1 MVHIFLFHRD
11 LRLKDNTTLIHQIKT
26 LNEMSLEKTNMV
38 PVKKSEK
45 SEKSKDI
52 SILPIF
58 IFTPEQIDQK
68 INNYFSNNSV
78 QFMIE
83 SLHELSDEIKKN
95 KGKLLFFKGDN
106 LKVLKNIHSK
116 IPIES
121 IGFNID
127 YTPYAKKRDQEIKLW
142 CDKKNIICFMKEDY
156 AIYDL
161 LEGNTNKK
169 DGTPYLVYT
178 PFMKH
183 VLNDLTVR
191 PVDKF
196 KSWKFQKMKDLFGSN
211 SHNLIQDNLSYIINE
226 NQINN
231 FYTPNELINVH
242 GGRSNTLKILSNL
255 NTFKTY
261 IKSRDILTYK
271 TTFLSA
277 SLHYTT
283 CSIREVYHKMEQILG
298 KTSGLIREL
307 IFRDFYINIIHNFP
321 RVLEGQINKKNKSYK
336 EAYDKIAWSYN
347 KKLFNAWA
355 NGTTGFPVIDAAQR
369 QMNTTG
375 YMHNRCRM
383 ITSSFLTKDLHIDWL
398 WGEQYFATKLVDYDP
413 INNSQG
419 WQWST
424 GNGTDA
430 QPWFRIF
437 NPWTQQKTYDTNAE
451 YIKFWIPEL
460 KDVIPNDIHNWFKS
474 EIRAKYPDIKYP
486 APIVEH
492 DEERKETIK
501 IYKQALDT

>member
-11 LRLKDNTTLIHQIKT
+11 LRIQDNTTLIHQIKT
-26 LNEMSLEKTNMV
+26 LQDN
-38 PVKKSEK
+38 
-45 SEKSKDI
+45 SKDI
-52 SILPIF
+52 LILPIF
-58 IFTPEQIDQK
+58 IFTPEQIDKK
-68 INNYFSNNSV
+68 INKYFSNNSV

-106 LKVLKNIHSK
+106 LKVLKSIHSK
-116 IPIES
+116 IPIQS

-142 CDKKNIICFMKEDY
+142 CNKHNITCFMKEDY
-156 AIYDL
+156 ALYDL
-161 LEGNTNKK
+161 LDDTQQTNKK

-183 VLNDLTVR
+183 VTNNLTVR
-191 PVDKF
+191 SVNKF
-196 KSWKFQKMKDLFGSN
+196 KSWKIFDLNSN
-211 SHNLIQDNLSYIINE
+211 HTLQNVSYIINE
-226 NQINN
+226 NQIDN
-231 FYTPNELINVH
+231 FYTKNESINVN
-242 GGRSNTLKILSNL
+242 GGRSQTLKILSKL
-255 NTFKTY
+255 DAFKTY
-261 IKSRDILTYK
+261 KKSRDILTYK

-283 CSIREVYHKMEQILG
+283 CSIREVYHKIEQVLG
-298 KTSGLIREL
+298 KSSGIIREL

-336 EAYDKIAWSYN
+336 EAYDKIKWSYN
-347 KKLFNAWA
+347 KKLFNAWT
-355 NGTTGFPVIDAAQR
+355 NGKTGFPVIDAAQR

-383 ITSSFLTKDLHIDWL
+383 LSSSFLTKDLHIDWL

-413 INNSQG
+413 TNNSQG

-437 NPWTQQKTYDTNAE
+437 NPWTQQKTHDKNAE
-451 YIKFWIPEL
+451 YIKLWIPEL
-460 KDVIPNDIHNWFKS
+460 TDVIADDIHNWYKL
-474 EIRAKYPDIKYP
+474 EVREKYPDINYP
-486 APIVEH
+486 EPIVEH
-492 DEERKETIK
+492 DKERLETIK
-501 IYKQALDT
+501 IYKHALNS

>member
-1 MVHIFLFHRD
+1 MVHIYLFHRD
-11 LRLKDNTTLIHQIKT
+11 LRIQDNTTLIHQLKT
-26 LNEMSLEKTNMV
+26 INE
-38 PVKKSEK
+38 
-45 SEKSKDI
+45 

-58 IFTPEQIDQK
+58 IFTPEQIDIK
-68 INNYFSNNSV
+68 KNKYFSNNSV

-106 LKVLKNIHSK
+106 LKVLKSIHSQ

-142 CDKKNIICFMKEDY
+142 CDQNNIICFMKEDY
-156 AIYDL
+156 ALFDL
-161 LEGNTNKK
+161 LEGQTNKK

-183 VLNDLTVR
+183 VLNDLTAR
-191 PVDKF
+191 SVDKF
-196 KSWKFQKMKDLFGSN
+196 KSWKFQKIKDLFEK
-211 SHNLIQDNLSYIINE
+211 ISYNIDE
-226 NQINN
+226 TQLDN
-231 FYTPNELINVH
+231 FYKQNDLINVH
-242 GGRSNTLKILSNL
+242 GGRSNTLKILSKLDN
-255 NTFKTY
+255 FKTY

-271 TTFLSA
+271 TTFLAA
-277 SLHYTT
+277 SLHFTT
-283 CSIREVYHKMEQILG
+283 CSIREIYHKMEKILG
-298 KTSGLIREL
+298 KSSGLIREL

-321 RVLEGQINKKNKSYK
+321 HVLEGQIKKKNKSYK
-336 EAYDKIAWSYN
+336 EAYDKITWSYN
-347 KKLFNAWA
+347 KKIFSAWTD
-355 NGTTGFPVIDAAQR
+355 GKTGFPVIDAAQR

-437 NPWTQQKTYDTNAE
+437 NPWTQQKTYDAKTE
-451 YIKFWIPEL
+451 YIKLWVPEL
-460 KDVIPNDIHNWFKS
+460 KDVAPADVHNWFKL
-474 EIRAKYPDIKYP
+474 EVREKYPDINYP
-486 APIVEH
+486 EPIINH
-492 DEERKETIK
+492 DDERKETLK
-501 IYKQALDT
+501 IYKQALSA